1 MVLTFYSKR
10 NRTVIIEILLTTGEV
25 KRVLFLALAE
35 FRVKSACIMLI
46 CKLPDFEK
54 TFQSNF
60 SHLRR

>member
-1 MVLTFYSKR
+1 MLTFYSKR

-35 FRVKSACIMLI
+35 FSVKSACTMLI

-54 TFQSNF
+54 SFQTSF
-60 SHLRR
+60 SDLKR